1 MHTSI
6 YMSIM
11 QQNLID
17 NKEKQNERENVK
29 HSFIHIVGDHFRGL
43 LIL

>member
-1 MHTSI
+1 MHTII
-6 YMSIM
+6 YISIM

-17 NKEKQNERENVK
+17 NKEKQNEKENVQ
-29 HSFIHIVGDHFRGL
+29 HYFIHIVGDHFRGL

>member
-29 HSFIHIVGDHFRGL
+29 HYFIHKSFYYL
-43 LIL
+43 LWHE